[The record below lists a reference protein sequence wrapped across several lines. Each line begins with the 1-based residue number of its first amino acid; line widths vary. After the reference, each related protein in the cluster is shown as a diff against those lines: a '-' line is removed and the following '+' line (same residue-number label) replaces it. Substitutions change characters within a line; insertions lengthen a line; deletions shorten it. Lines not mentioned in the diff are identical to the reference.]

1 MLDIITPELPSEVSI
16 ADSDSK
22 VIKRSPR
29 GGSYLASVPP
39 ILKGQSQA
47 CLGFLTE
54 VCIVGGL

>member
-29 GGSYLASVPP
+29 DGRYLASVPP
-39 ILKGQSQA
+39 ILSKRA
-47 CLGFLTE
+47 R
-54 VCIVGGL
+54 VRHV